1 MIVGKHHRVGGGVR
15 GTNQICETLA
25 SCLVVKNSCQGGEGE
40 QAQTLLAW
48 GQRQQ
53 EAVMRKTEGKAASNE
68 AGRVEKVC
76 TRRVTPTH
84 WSRMLDGGGVH
95 CRWVKCTD
103 WQQRMQGESMDRGA
117 KGKKAT
123 KQWNFSSGAQQLGH
137 RKQGR
142 AWEEA
147 DAGAALLQR
156 LHPQRPMTSAGGE
169 GFSSRRGGEPPPPGG
184 SGGHHHRAPLEG
196 PPCEEEEA
204 EAEEERIWSPL
215 LSRCFSSLARMCLP

>member
-1 MIVGKHHRVGGGVR
+1 MIVGKHHRMGGGVR

-117 KGKKAT
+117 KGKKKPRNSGTSRQVLNSWAT
-123 KQWNFSSGAQQLGH
+123 ESRGERGRRLT
-137 RKQGR
+137 QG
-142 AWEEA
+142 
-147 DAGAALLQR
+147 Q
-156 LHPQRPMTSAGGE
+156 
-169 GFSSRRGGEPPPPGG
+169 
-184 SGGHHHRAPLEG
+184 
-196 PPCEEEEA
+196 
-204 EAEEERIWSPL
+204 
-215 LSRCFSSLARMCLP
+215 RCFKDCTPRGR